1 LIQIRILGSAAGG
14 GLPQWNCA
22 CANCRDAR
30 ARKIP
35 TRTQSSVAISGDG
48 EEWLLVNAS
57 PDLPAQI
64 ESFPPLQP
72 RLHPPR
78 NSPIAA
84 VCLSNADIDHALG
97 LTLMRQRE
105 SLVVYATAAIR
116 EELRWIDNLLA
127 RFCRL
132 DWREPSSEFAR
143 AMQDV
148 DLRSVADGAG
158 VAYVVRDAVT
168 QNQAL
173 IAPTVRDFTDDLR
186 NAMQAADAILFD
198 GTFWS
203 DDELKPFLPN
213 ARTAREMGHIP
224 VQESLPALERA
235 PAAHK
240 IYVHINNTN
249 PILQSISR
257 ERKAV
262 ERAGIVVASDGVDL
276 NI

>member
-1 LIQIRILGSAAGG
+1 M
-14 GLPQWNCA
+14 N
-22 CANCRDAR
+22 
-30 ARKIP
+30 
-35 TRTQSSVAISGDG
+35 T
-48 EEWLLVNAS
+48 S

-72 RLHPPR
+72 RVHPAR

-84 VCLSNADIDHALG
+84 ICLSNADIDHALG
-97 LTLMRQRE
+97 LALLRERE
-105 SLVVYATAAIR
+105 SLVVYATPAIR
-116 EELRWIDNLLA
+116 DELRWIDNLLV
-127 RFCRL
+127 RFCRI

-143 AMQDV
+143 AIPNV
-148 DLRSVADGAG
+148 DLRIVAGSADA
-158 VAYVVRDAVT
+158 AYVVRDATT
-168 QNQAL
+168 QKQAL
-173 IAPTVRDFTDDLR
+173 IAPAVRNFTDELGE
-186 NAMQAADAILFD
+186 AMQHAEAILFD

-203 DDELKPFLPN
+203 DDELKPFRAN

-224 VQESLPALERA
+224 VQETLPLLEAA

-249 PILQSISR
+249 PILQSSAP

-262 ERAGIVVASDGVDL
+262 ERAGIVVATDGVEL